1 MKKCNAAYRFPNCD
15 RIISTGVN
23 CDLFG
28 RPTTR
33 FGKLSNFRRF
43 VVGAAALLA
52 ATMVTPS
59 TARAPFHLWQ
69 IDQVYTNSTGTLQ
82 FIELHCPTSGQNFV
96 PGQQIQVT
104 NGTQTNTF
112 TIPSGS
118 SDLPGN
124 TNGQELL
131 FATAGVHAAGGP
143 VPDYI
148 IPNNFLFAAGGTINF
163 FGSNSGSY
171 TALPT
176 NGTLSRVWN
185 GGNEVNTLT
194 NYAGQSGTI
203 TAAVPEPTSLLL
215 TSLTFSVLGVY
226 WLRSRRR
233 SAQYCS
239 AGSANQ

>member
-1 MKKCNAAYRFPNCD
+1 MRFW
-15 RIISTGVN
+15 
-23 CDLFG
+23 
-28 RPTTR
+28 
-33 FGKLSNFRRF
+33 KLSSFRAF
-43 VVGAAALLA
+43 VASAAAILA
-52 ATMVTPS
+52 VTMATS
-59 TARAPFHLWQ
+59 SAQAAFHLWQ

-82 FIELHCPTSGQNFV
+82 FIELHCPVSGMNFV

-163 FGSNSGSY
+163 FGSNSGAY

-176 NGTLSRVWN
+176 DGTLSRTWN
-185 GGNEVNTLT
+185 GGNQVNAET
-194 NYAGQSGTI
+194 NYAGQSGMVV
-203 TAAVPEPTSLLL
+203 AAVPEPTTWLL
-215 TSLTFSVLGVY
+215 TSLTFGVVGLY
-226 WLRSRRR
+226 WTLSRRR
-233 SAQYCS
+233 SAECCS
-239 AGSANQ
+239 VKT